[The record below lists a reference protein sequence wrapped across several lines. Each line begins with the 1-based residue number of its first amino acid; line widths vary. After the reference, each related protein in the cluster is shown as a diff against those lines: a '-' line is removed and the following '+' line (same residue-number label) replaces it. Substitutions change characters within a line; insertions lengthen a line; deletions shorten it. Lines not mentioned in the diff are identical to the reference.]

1 MDTLLIEQM
10 LDAVPLFHGIGKEAR
25 DLVISNA
32 NSQSVPKGET
42 VRQDRKGELLILL
55 EGEMNVTGMDE
66 HSASLNTLRPGSVFG
81 AATLFGGNGG
91 VSVIRAV
98 RNSLLIALDQKL
110 MTDLVRQSKEFALN
124 YVCFLSDR
132 IRFLNRR
139 IASFTAGS
147 ADRKLARYLLSLMD
161 GSGRISLKMSM
172 LRLSSA
178 LDMSR
183 ASLYRSFESLE
194 EAGLIDRN
202 GRDILITNPQKLT
215 NLYGG

>member
-10 LDAVPLFHGIGKEAR
+10 LDAVPLFHGIGKQAR

-32 NSQSVPKGET
+32 DSRSVPKGET

-55 EGEMNVTGMDE
+55 EGEMNVTGMNG

-98 RNSLLIALDQKL
+98 RNSFLIALDQKL
-110 MTDLVRQSKEFALN
+110 MTDLVRQSEEFALN

-161 GSGRISLKMSM
+161 GTGRISLKMSM
-172 LRLSSA
+172 LRLSSV

-194 EAGLIDRN
+194 EAGLIERS
-202 GRDILITNPQKLT
+202 GRDILITNPQELT